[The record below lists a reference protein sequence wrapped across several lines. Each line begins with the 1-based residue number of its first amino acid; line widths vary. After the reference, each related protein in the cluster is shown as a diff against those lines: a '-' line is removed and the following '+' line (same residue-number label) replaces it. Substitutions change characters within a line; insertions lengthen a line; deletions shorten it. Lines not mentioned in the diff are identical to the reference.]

1 MKAFEKYCAFAK
13 IAAVQAATERGELYG
28 RALFFTV
35 ILGVF
40 AALWRAVAEAGM
52 PLGAQP
58 SQMVWYLAASEW
70 ILLSAPTRHLEIQEE
85 VRRGDIAY
93 QLPRPVAFP
102 RATLA
107 QCAGTLAVRAPVLGS
122 VAFACAYAFTGEA
135 PGARALL
142 WLLPFGLLAS
152 LVLAELYVALG
163 LVSFWLTDATPLYW
177 VAGKLLFIL
186 GGLMLPLELY
196 PGWLQ
201 ALAHCTPFPVL
212 LAEPASF
219 VLRAAPPRALALALS
234 LSGWAAILFGLVEL
248 LYWRA
253 VRSLRLSGG

>member
-1 MKAFEKYCAFAK
+1 MKAIGKYWAFAK

-28 RALFFTV
+28 RALFFVV

-40 AALWRAVAEAGM
+40 TALWRAVAEAGM
-52 PLGAQP
+52 PLSADP
-58 SQMVWYLAASEW
+58 TEMVWYLAASEW

-107 QCAGTLAVRAPVLGS
+107 QCAGTLLVRAPALGA
-122 VAFACAYAFTGEA
+122 VAFATASALTGTVL
-135 PGARALL
+135 PLHTL
-142 WLLPFGLLAS
+142 SWLVPFGTLAA

-163 LVSFWLTDATPLYW
+163 MVSFWLTDATPLYW

-196 PGWLQ
+196 PRWLQ
-201 ALAHCTPFPVL
+201 AVARCTPFPSI
-212 LAEPASF
+212 LAGPAGF
-219 VLRAAPPRALALALS
+219 VLHAPHANAWGLGLSLVFWSVILAFVIELLFWRAA
-234 LSGWAAILFGLVEL
+234 
-248 LYWRA
+248 
-253 VRSLRLSGG
+253 RSLQLGGG